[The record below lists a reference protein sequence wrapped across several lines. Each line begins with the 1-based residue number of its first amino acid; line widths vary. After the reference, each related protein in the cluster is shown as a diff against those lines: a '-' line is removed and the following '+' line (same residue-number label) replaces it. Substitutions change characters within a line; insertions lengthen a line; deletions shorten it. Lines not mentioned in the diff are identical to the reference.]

1 MMQNERM
8 TAEAESLSE
17 QEKTGSSAQA
27 KEPVLIGKDTSSTIT
42 GSQRVGVRVPVGCC
56 DSLVGA

>member
-27 KEPVLIGKDTSSTIT
+27 KELVLTGKGHIIHQH
-42 GSQRVGVRVPVGCC
+42 GKWVKE
-56 DSLVGA
+56 